1 MAGTT
6 LITKN
11 NWYCIISE
19 HETEPQFPR
28 TATIMQQLQNKD
40 EKEIRQYG
48 IIIDA

>member
-28 TATIMQQLQNKD
+28 TTQNNTVATKQD
-40 EKEIRQYG
+40 EKEVRQYG